1 LFKFGNKALDTIA
14 HWMKPIYSVVFSG
27 RQFTR
32 TLSERRGVTIANA
45 IGLSLV
51 VLSSLLFIFYYTWYG
66 WSVVTGSIPVI
77 GLLAASTIL
86 LNRFGFIYISRIWTC
101 LLMPVIITSL
111 SIYSKTIYYNSP
123 EELDYFTFRFIILG
137 SCSFPWVLFS
147 LHEKKSLLLCSLTGM
162 VILLAYDPLH
172 QWFGVGYSQD
182 RLKAS
187 TYYFANVVIFISYCL
202 LISAL
207 AFLKW
212 TSERH
217 ETKNMELI
225 DELNDTNEILTEK
238 NAEIEAQT
246 SELQAQ
252 SEVLERNQ
260 KQLLEAYRM
269 IEEQKNRLLTQN
281 QSLTSE
287 LLEKN
292 KDLTETNSEL
302 IKHNNELRQFS
313 YTVSHNLRGPVAS
326 LLGLINL
333 LEPTALAKN
342 EAEILDHIHTSTER
356 LDMIIKDLT
365 KIIDIRHDI
374 FKIRQKISIEEEI
387 DETFAILRKDSP
399 QPDVSLRKNIHH
411 RYIYSIKPMVH
422 SILYNLL
429 NNALKYR
436 SPERNSVIEIT
447 SSEDSEYY
455 IVEVQD
461 NGLGID
467 LNRNRDNLFKL
478 YKRFHFHTEG
488 KGLGLYLVKLQVEAL
503 GGYITVDSEI
513 NRYTKFTVYLKKPE
527 DIQRQVLL
535 KERYAEIFYDAQLNA
550 TGIIWQDSVTS
561 EQYRNAFAKTLDF
574 VKIYNTPNFIT
585 DLSRQGHI
593 DKEDQL
599 WMFREVVPESAR
611 NGLIRIATIHPDAD
625 NYIYNYI
632 QSIEGAA
639 APFNITQRNFASMAE
654 AVEWIES
661 ENEKIALK
669 IRTDGKVN

>member
-1 LFKFGNKALDTIA
+1 
-14 HWMKPIYSVVFSG
+14 MKPIYSVVFSG
-27 RQFTR
+27 RQYTR

-51 VLSSLLFIFYYTWYG
+51 VLTVLLFIFYYTWYG
-66 WSVVTGSIPVI
+66 WSVVTAAIPAV
-77 GLLAASTIL
+77 GLLAANTIL
-86 LNRFGFIYISRIWTC
+86 LNRFGLVNISRIWTC
-101 LLMPVIITSL
+101 LLIPVIITAL
-111 SIYSKTIYYNSP
+111 SVYSKTIYYNSP
-123 EELDYFTFRFIILG
+123 EELDYFTFRFVILG

-147 LHEKKSLLLCSLTGM
+147 LHEKKLLLFCSLAGM
-162 VILLAYDPLH
+162 AILLAYDPLH
-172 QWFGVGYSQD
+172 QWFDVGYSQD

-202 LISAL
+202 LVSAL

-217 ETKNMELI
+217 EAKNMELI
-225 DELNDTNEILTEK
+225 DELNDTNEVLTEK

-252 SEVLERNQ
+252 SEVLETNQ
-260 KQLLEAYRM
+260 KQLLDAYRM

-281 QSLTSE
+281 QSLTYE

-326 LLGLINL
+326 LLGLVNL
-333 LEPTALAKN
+333 VEPTALAQSDS
-342 EAEILDHIHTSTER
+342 EILDHIRTSTER

-387 DETFAILRKDSP
+387 DETFAILRKDNLQS
-399 QPDVSLRKNIHH
+399 DVTLIKNIQQH
-411 RYIYSIKPMVH
+411 YIYSVKPMVH

-436 SPERNSVIEIT
+436 SPERQPVIEIT
-447 SSEDSEYY
+447 ASEDEMYY
-455 IVEVQD
+455 IISVHD

-467 LNRNRDNLFKL
+467 LKRNRDNLFKL

-503 GGYITVDSEI
+503 GGHIAVESEI

-550 TGIIWQDSVTS
+550 TGIIWQESVTS
-561 EQYRNAFAKTLDF
+561 EQYRQAFAKTLDF
-574 VKIYNTPNFIT
+574 VKVYNTPNFIA
-585 DLSRQGHI
+585 DLSRHGHI
-593 DKEDQL
+593 DKEDQR
-599 WMFREVVPESAR
+599 WMFREIIPESAR
-611 NGLIRIATIHPDAD
+611 NGLTRIATVHPNAD
-625 NYIYNYI
+625 GHINNYIESI
-632 QSIEGAA
+632 QEAT
-639 APFNITQRNFASMAE
+639 APFGITQRYFTSMKE

-669 IRTDGKVN
+669 IRMDGKVN

>member
-1 LFKFGNKALDTIA
+1 
-14 HWMKPIYSVVFSG
+14 MKPIYSVVFTG
-27 RQFTR
+27 RQYTR
-32 TLSERRGVTIANA
+32 TLSEKRGVTIANA

-51 VLSSLLFIFYYTWYG
+51 ILAFLLFIFYYTWYG
-66 WSVVTGSIPVI
+66 WSVVTGAIPAI
-77 GLLAASTIL
+77 GLLAGNTIL
-86 LNRFGFIYISRIWTC
+86 LNHFGFINISRIWTC
-101 LLMPVIITSL
+101 LLIPVIITTL
-111 SIYSKTIYYNSP
+111 SVYSKTIYYNSP

-147 LHEKKSLLLCSLTGM
+147 LHEKKLLLFCSLAGM
-162 VILLAYDPLH
+162 AILLAYDPLH

-202 LISAL
+202 LVSAL

-212 TSERH
+212 TSERN
-217 ETKNMELI
+217 ETKNIELI

-252 SEVLERNQ
+252 SEVLETNQ
-260 KQLLEAYRM
+260 KQLLDAYRM

-281 QSLTSE
+281 QSLTFE
-287 LLEKN
+287 LIEKN

-333 LEPTALAKN
+333 LEPKALAQGD
-342 EAEILDHIHTSTER
+342 AEILDHIRTSTER

-374 FKIRQKISIEEEI
+374 FKIRQKISVEDEI
-387 DETFAILRKDSP
+387 DETFAILRKNS
-399 QPDVSLRKNIHH
+399 QQQDVTLVRNIHH
-411 RYIYSIKPMVH
+411 RYIYSVKPMVH

-436 SPERNSVIEIT
+436 SPERNPVIEIT
-447 SSEDSEYY
+447 SSEDNTYY
-455 IVEVQD
+455 ILEVLD

-467 LNRNRDNLFKL
+467 LKRNRDNLFKL

-503 GGYITVDSEI
+503 GGHIDVESEI
-513 NRYTKFTVYLKKPE
+513 NRYTKFTVYIKKPE

-550 TGIIWQDSVTS
+550 TGIIWQESVTS
-561 EQYRNAFAKTLDF
+561 EQYRHAFAKTLDF
-574 VKIYNTPNFIT
+574 VKVYNTPNFIA
-585 DLSRQGHI
+585 DLSRHGHI
-593 DKEDQL
+593 GEEDQR
-599 WMFREVVPESAR
+599 WMFREIIPESAH
-611 NGLIRIATIHPDAD
+611 NGLTRIATVHPDAND
-625 NYIYNYI
+625 HINHYIESI
-632 QSIEGAA
+632 QEAV
-639 APFNITQRNFASMAE
+639 APFGITQRYFTSMKE

-669 IRTDGKVN
+669 IRMDGKVN

>member
-1 LFKFGNKALDTIA
+1 
-14 HWMKPIYSVVFSG
+14 MKPIYSVVFTG
-27 RQFTR
+27 RQYTR
-32 TLSERRGVTIANA
+32 TLSEKRGVTIANA

-51 VLSSLLFIFYYTWYG
+51 MSSFLLLVFYYTWYG
-66 WSVVTGSIPVI
+66 WSIVTAAIPAI
-77 GLLAASTIL
+77 GLLAANTLL
-86 LNRFGFIYISRIWTC
+86 LNHFGFIYTSRIWIS
-101 LLMPVIITSL
+101 LLIPVIVTAL

-137 SCSFPWVLFS
+137 SSSFPWVLFS
-147 LHEKKSLLLCSLTGM
+147 LKEKKSLLLCSLTGM
-162 VILLAYDPLH
+162 LILLAHDPLH

-182 RLKAS
+182 RLKVS

-202 LISAL
+202 LVSAL

-217 ETKNMELI
+217 EAKNMELI
-225 DELNDTNEILTEK
+225 DELNDTNEVLTEK

-252 SEVLERNQ
+252 SEVLEASQ
-260 KQLLEAYRM
+260 TQLLNAYRM
-269 IEEQKNRLLTQN
+269 IEEQKDRLLTQN

-326 LLGLINL
+326 LLGLANL
-333 LEPTALAKN
+333 LEPSSFHQHD
-342 EAEILDHIHTSTER
+342 AEILDHIRTSTER

-387 DETFAILRKDSP
+387 DETFSTLRKDNLQSA
-399 QPDVSLRKNIHH
+399 VTLIKNIQQ
-411 RYIYSIKPMVH
+411 RYIYSVKPMVH

-436 SPERNSVIEIT
+436 SAERTPVIEVT
-447 SSEDSEYY
+447 SSEDDMYY
-455 IVEVQD
+455 ILSVQD

-467 LNRNRDNLFKL
+467 LKRNRDNLFKL

-503 GGYITVDSEI
+503 GGHITVDSDI

-550 TGIIWQDSVTS
+550 TGIIWQESVTS
-561 EQYRNAFAKTLDF
+561 EQYRQVFAKTLDF
-574 VKIYNTPNFIT
+574 VKVYNTPNFIA
-585 DLSRQGHI
+585 DLSRHGYI
-593 DKEDQL
+593 DKEDQR
-599 WMFREVVPESAR
+599 WMFREIIPESAR
-611 NGLIRIATIHPDAD
+611 NGLTRIATVHPNAD
-625 NYIYNYI
+625 SHINNYIESI
-632 QSIEGAA
+632 QGVT
-639 APFNITQRNFASMAE
+639 APFGITQRYFTSMQE

-669 IRTDGKVN
+669 IRMDGKVN